1 MANILKDF
9 SPQVCAKANMENLF
23 GYWRFFSQSSIVTVD
38 KSDGLFL
45 FHMGVTKDQSPIA
58 YQGVIQADLRPE
70 NINQKIDYVVEYFNS
85 RNMPFM
91 WYVCP
96 SSKPDN
102 LGEYLRAHS
111 FNEMDGTPIMAAEL
125 HNLVDYRPKPVD
137 FEIKEASDEASIR
150 LFWDLWYK
158 GYPMPE
164 FMGKLNADVCVEIG
178 YHPDN
183 EMKFYLGYLK
193 GEPVATAFIMLAGG
207 VVGLYGV
214 VVMQEARGRGIGT
227 EMSLYP
233 LRVARSM
240 GYQIGVLDATQQGFG
255 IYRRIGF
262 EEVGTPKVYIYAS
275 PENVEQEE
283 KMKDFMHSKRE

>member
-1 MANILKDF
+1 MTKILTEYSNKK
-9 SPQVCAKANMENLF
+9 CAKANLENIL
-23 GYWRFFSQSSIVTVD
+23 GYWKFFNQSSLVTVD
-38 KSDGLFL
+38 ESDDLFL
-45 FHMGVTKDQSPIA
+45 VHMGLTKNQTSIA
-58 YQGVIQADLRPE
+58 YQGIIKANLKPE
-70 NINQKIDYVVEYFNS
+70 NIDRKIDYVVEYFNS

-91 WYVCP
+91 WYICP
-96 SSKPDN
+96 STKPDS
-102 LGEYLRAHS
+102 LRDYLKAHS
-111 FNEMDGTPIMAAEL
+111 FNEMDGTPIMTVEL
-125 HNLVDYRPKPVD
+125 RNLVDDRPRPID
-137 FEIKEASDEASIR
+137 FEIKEVTDEASLR

-164 FMGKLNADVCVEIG
+164 IQGKMNADITVEIG

-183 EMKFYLGYLK
+183 EMKFYMGYLK

-214 VVMQEARGRGIGT
+214 VVLPEARGRGIGT

-233 LRVARSM
+233 LRLARSM
-240 GYQIGVLDATQQGFG
+240 GYKIGVLDATQQGIG

-262 EEVGTPKVYIYAS
+262 EEVATPKMYIYAS

-283 KMKDFMHSKRE
+283 KMMDFMHSKRE